1 MKQVLL
7 IVMFAA
13 ALYAQKIQMPQAV
26 FETSGGT
33 TDLLVKNEKLY
44 VATDAGCVDIFEIQT
59 QKKLQS
65 VCVEK
70 IVDFMGDPIDSK
82 IYSIDIVEG
91 RMLLL
96 SQADGGFRRL
106 HLYED
111 GKLKEIIAKDAM
123 LSIARAKFL
132 DPNRIV
138 IALLGSEL
146 LLYDIQAKSFL
157 YEIQVSQ
164 SKFSHFVLDESK
176 NRVVIADES
185 GALKI
190 HDTKSGKLLQTLRG
204 QNLDN
209 VFQIDMKN
217 ERIITAGQDRR
228 VVVYNLKNASP
239 FYVTSSFLVYT
250 AALSPSGKLGAY
262 SSDEHNNV
270 TVFATDSQAKLGVFG
285 NNKMTLTNILFSDEN
300 HFFVGSDDK
309 KVHFYSI
316 P

>member
-1 MKQVLL
+1 MKHLFFILMLAVVLW
-7 IVMFAA
+7 
-13 ALYAQKIQMPQAV
+13 AQKVQMPQAV

-33 TDLLVKNEKLY
+33 TDLLVKNENLY

-59 QKKLQS
+59 QKKLKS

-70 IVDFMGDPIDSK
+70 ILDFMGDAIDSK
-82 IYSIDIVEG
+82 IYSIDIVADK
-91 RMLLL
+91 MLLL

-106 HLYED
+106 YLYEE
-111 GKLKEIIAKDAM
+111 GKLQEIISKDAM

-132 DPNRIV
+132 DTNKII

-157 YEIQVSQ
+157 YETQISQ

-190 HDTKSGKLLQTLRG
+190 HDTKSGALLQTLRG

-209 VFQIDMKN
+209 VFQVDMKN
-217 ERIITAGQDRR
+217 EYIITAGQDRR
-228 VVVYNLKNASP
+228 VVVYNLRNGSP
-239 FYVTSSFLVYT
+239 FYITSPFLVYT

-270 TVFATDSQAKLGVFG
+270 TVFNTLSQAKLGIFG
-285 NNKMTLTNILFSDEN
+285 NNKMTLSNILFLDEK